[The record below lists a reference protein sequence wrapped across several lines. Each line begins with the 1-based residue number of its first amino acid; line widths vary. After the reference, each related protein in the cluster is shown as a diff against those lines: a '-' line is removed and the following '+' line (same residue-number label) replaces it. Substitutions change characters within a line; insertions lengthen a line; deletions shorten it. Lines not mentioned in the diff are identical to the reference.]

1 VYFRIAGVVVLLGT
15 PHAPLLSH
23 CIRIAPFPAGTS
35 EVRSAPV
42 IPSSGVPVSARMR
55 PNDAYFELIADTLD
69 GLESSARAQFL
80 QRFFLSLAHV
90 EVPESKAIALWDDI
104 LTRRLQLSD
113 RSDSP
118 IALHTALVDV
128 LLSAGMFQVPVII
141 EYDALKNLHRNAVTD
156 PLTGLYNRR
165 LFNEYFDKELNRAR
179 RYSHPLSLVT
189 LDLHRFKEVND
200 KHGHPRG
207 DEVLRS
213 AANTLKKALR
223 TSDSAFRIGGDEFA
237 LLLPQT
243 DSSQA
248 YGLSRRIGV
257 VFAEVLRPLELTIS
271 VSMDHGVS
279 TFPQDGEYRDQLIR
293 IADERLYSAKQATHQ
308 KTGAESPSK
317 VSEKAHQD
325 VAVEIPPHVAP
336 EVAPE
341 VAPDI
346 AHEFEPQSVSHAPSA
361 PSLSGVPEVPQDPHA
376 AAPVASTA
384 PAREPEPVVPS
395 PLSAPPVSPL
405 ETSRPTFPVAVDEP
419 RIFTVPRKAERVSM
433 AGTNAYA
440 VLGDQSSHRARVVD
454 LGFGGVALDFSS
466 TEGIPDTLL
475 AVLHVPILPP
485 VRVSLKRVWAK
496 QLSEETVRVGCC
508 FIS

>member
-1 VYFRIAGVVVLLGT
+1 M
-15 PHAPLLSH
+15 
-23 CIRIAPFPAGTS
+23 
-35 EVRSAPV
+35 

-90 EVPESKAIALWDDI
+90 EIPESKAIALWDEV
-104 LTRRLQLSD
+104 LARRTQLSE
-113 RSDSP
+113 RADSP
-118 IALHTALVDV
+118 VSMQTALVDV
-128 LLSAGMFQVPVII
+128 LSSAGMFQLPVVL
-141 EYDALKNLHRNAVTD
+141 EYNELKNLHRNAVTD

-165 LFNEYFDKELNRAR
+165 LFNETLDKELNRAR
-179 RYSHPLSLVT
+179 RYAHPLSLVT

-200 KHGHPRG
+200 KYGHPRG
-207 DEVLRS
+207 DEVLR
-213 AANTLKKALR
+213 AAAVTLKKALR

-248 YGLSRRIGV
+248 SGLSGRIGV

-279 TFPQDGEYRDQLIR
+279 TFPQDGDQGDLLIR
-293 IADERLYSAKQATHQ
+293 IADERLYSAKHATHR
-308 KTGAESPSK
+308 KTVQPS
-317 VSEKAHQD
+317 
-325 VAVEIPPHVAP
+325 P
-336 EVAPE
+336 EVSAEVSKEAPKE
-341 VAPDI
+341 AAPQTPSDAVPSTPPAAGPVESAAPDI
-346 AHEFEPQSVSHAPSA
+346 AQNVPEPPPPPAPAPEKLSVTSEEPSA
-361 PSLSGVPEVPQDPHA
+361 PAATAPEV
-376 AAPVASTA
+376 STA
-384 PAREPEPVVPS
+384 P
-395 PLSAPPVSPL
+395 PPAQPPRPPAVSPL
-405 ETSRPTFPVAVDEP
+405 RTAQPSFPVAPAEP

-440 VLGDQSSHRARVVD
+440 VLGDQPSHRARVVD

-466 TEGIPDTLL
+466 SETIPDSLL

-485 VRVSLKRVWAK
+485 VRVSLKRVWTK
-496 QLSEETVRVGCC
+496 QLSEDTVRVGCC

>member
-1 VYFRIAGVVVLLGT
+1 MAGVVVALGT
-15 PHAPLLSH
+15 PLAPLLSH
-23 CIRIAPFPAGTS
+23 CIRIAPFPAGTKRS
-35 EVRSAPV
+35 RSAPV

-80 QRFFLSLAHV
+80 QRFFLALAHV

-118 IALHTALVDV
+118 IALQTALVDV
-128 LLSAGMFQVPVII
+128 LSSAGMFQLPVVI
-141 EYDALKNLHRNAVTD
+141 EYDALKNLHRSAVTD

-165 LFNEYFDKELNRAR
+165 LFNENFDKELNRAR

-207 DEVLRS
+207 DDVLR
-213 AANTLKKALR
+213 AAASTLKKALR

-279 TFPQDGEYRDQLIR
+279 TFPQDAEYRDQLIR
-293 IADERLYSAKQATHQ
+293 IADERLYSAKQAIHQ
-308 KTGAESPSK
+308 KTGAESPAN
-317 VSEKAHQD
+317 VSEKAQD
-325 VAVEIPPHVAP
+325 VAVEIPPQVAP

-346 AHEFEPQSVSHAPSA
+346 AQEFEQQAVSPAPSA
-361 PSLSGVPEVPQDPHA
+361 PSPSGVPEVPHDPQA
-376 AAPVASTA
+376 AAAVASTA
-384 PAREPEPVVPS
+384 PAPEPEPVAP
-395 PLSAPPVSPL
+395 PPPSAPPVSPL
-405 ETSRPTFPVAVDEP
+405 QTSRPTFPAVDEP

-466 TEGIPDTLL
+466 TEGLPDTLL

-485 VRVSLKRVWAK
+485 VRVSLKRVWSK